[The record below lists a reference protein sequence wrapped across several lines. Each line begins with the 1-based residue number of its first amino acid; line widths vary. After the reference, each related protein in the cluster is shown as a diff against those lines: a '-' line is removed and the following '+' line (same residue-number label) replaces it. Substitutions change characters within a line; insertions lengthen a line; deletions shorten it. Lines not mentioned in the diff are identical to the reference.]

1 MPEGT
6 PVGEISYLENGGEKK
21 ILLRYGVEIRSEYDF
36 RPIFVRIER
45 KEKDVFYCFF
55 DKKAMLSH
63 FSIKSI
69 HPLVHF
75 MSQKLHFF
83 N

>member
-1 MPEGT
+1 
-6 PVGEISYLENGGEKK
+6 VGEISFLENGKEKK
-21 ILLRYGVEIRSEYDF
+21 ILLRYGVEIRGEYDF
-36 RPIFVRIER
+36 RPIFARVER

-55 DKKAMLSH
+55 DKKATLIH
-63 FSIKSI
+63 FSVKSI

-75 MSQKLHFF
+75 KSQKLHFF